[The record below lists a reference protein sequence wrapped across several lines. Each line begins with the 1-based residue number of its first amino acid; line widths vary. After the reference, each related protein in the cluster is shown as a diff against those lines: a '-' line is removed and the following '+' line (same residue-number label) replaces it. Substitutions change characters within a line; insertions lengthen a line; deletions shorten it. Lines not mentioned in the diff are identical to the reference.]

1 MSLAAERNWT
11 SLTLLRLNAFGVGM
25 SGFYLAIDTVVLP
38 VLVLVL
44 APEALKNTFLAAL
57 GLSGLMVGGVVQV
70 FVGRL
75 SDRTKTFLGRRVPYL
90 MAGCGLVSVG
100 MVGIGLAPIYWVL
113 FAVWLFVQA
122 AVNVA
127 YGPYQALIQDLVP
140 PSRTG
145 VASAFKILADAI
157 GGLVFIK
164 VASVFMG
171 WYGFGNA
178 IEWLWI
184 TLAVLGINLIV
195 ATSITSW
202 TVLTFQSRP
211 QRPRQASADAGLHPQ
226 LKLFVISRL
235 LMVTAIAV
243 FQTYGLFFLRDKVGL
258 ESPVHDFGNMILVVG
273 GAVAVGAYLAGWF
286 SDRIGYKPSI
296 IAGAAGAAVGTLLM
310 LYADTTTEV
319 LVIATVIGF
328 SVGALLSSNWALAN
342 EMGTSGKE
350 ALHMGLVNL
359 STIGGTAL
367 AKLLGPGVDLLNHAQ
382 AASGYSALLIACT
395 TLFVLGG
402 LLLLPLKPDARSS
415 PPSGASP
422 GIPSPRGRGL
432 E

>member
-1 MSLAAERNWT
+1 MSLASERDWT
-11 SLTLLRLNAFGVGM
+11 SLTLFRLNAFGVGM

-44 APEALKNTFLAAL
+44 APEAFKNTFLAAL
-57 GLSGLMVGGVVQV
+57 GLSGLIVGGVVQV
-70 FVGRL
+70 VVGRL
-75 SDRTKTFLGRRVPYL
+75 SDRTRTFLGRRVPYL
-90 MAGCGLVSVG
+90 IAGCGLASAG

-122 AVNVA
+122 AVNIA

-157 GGLVFIK
+157 GGLAFIK
-164 VASVFMG
+164 IASVFMG
-171 WYGFGNA
+171 WYDFGNA
-178 IEWLWI
+178 IEWLWVI
-184 TLAVLGINLIV
+184 LVVLGINLV
-195 ATSITSW
+195 VGTGITSW
-202 TVLTFQSRP
+202 TVLTLQSRP

-258 ESPVHDFGNMILVVG
+258 ESPVQDLGDMILVVG

-286 SDRIGYKPSI
+286 SDRIGHKPAI

-310 LYADTTTEV
+310 LYTDTILGV
-319 LVIATVIGF
+319 LVIGTLIGF

-367 AKLLGPGVDLLNHAQ
+367 AKLLGPGVDLLNRAQ
-382 AASGYSALLIACT
+382 AASGYSALLIGCT
-395 TLFVLGG
+395 VLFVLGG
-402 LLLLPLKPDARSS
+402 LLLLPLKPDARNLR
-415 PPSGASP
+415 PSGTIP
-422 GIPSPRGRGL
+422 EIPSPSEREL

>member
-1 MSLAAERNWT
+1 MSLAAERDWT
-11 SLTLLRLNAFGVGM
+11 SLTLLRLNALGVGM

-57 GLSGLMVGGVVQV
+57 GLSGLMVGGCIQV
-70 FVGRL
+70 LVGRL
-75 SDRTKTFLGRRVPYL
+75 SDRTRTFLGRRVPFL
-90 MAGCGLVSVG
+90 IAGCALVSVG
-100 MVGIGLAPIYWVL
+100 MVGIGLAPMYWVL

-122 AVNVA
+122 SVNVA

-157 GGLVFIK
+157 GGVAFIK
-164 VASVFMG
+164 IASLFMG
-171 WYGFGNA
+171 WYDFGHA

-184 TLAVLGINLIV
+184 TLAVLGINLII
-195 ATSITSW
+195 ATGITSW

-211 QRPRQASADAGLHPQ
+211 QRRRQDSEGTGLHPQ
-226 LKLFVISRL
+226 LKLFVTSRL

-273 GAVAVGAYLAGWF
+273 GAVAVGAYLAGRY
-286 SDRIGYKPSI
+286 SDRIGYKLPI
-296 IAGAAGAAVGTLLM
+296 IAGAAGAAIGTLLM
-310 LYADTTTEV
+310 LYAGTITEV
-319 LVIATVIGF
+319 LAIATMMGF
-328 SVGALLSSNWALAN
+328 SVGALLSANWALAN

-367 AKLLGPGVDLLNHAQ
+367 AKLLGPGVDLLNRAQ
-382 AASGYSALLIACT
+382 DASGYSALLIGCT
-395 TLFVLGG
+395 ALFVLGG
-402 LLLLPLKPDARSS
+402 LLLLPLKPDAQGA
-415 PPSGASP
+415 PPSGSSP
-422 GIPSPRGRGL
+422 GISSCREPD
-432 E
+432 

>member
-1 MSLAAERNWT
+1 MSLAAERDWT
-11 SLTLLRLNAFGVGM
+11 SLTLLRLNALGVGM

-57 GLSGLMVGGVVQV
+57 GLSGLMVGGCVQV
-70 FVGRL
+70 LVGRL
-75 SDRTKTFLGRRVPYL
+75 SDRTRTFLGRRVPYL
-90 MAGCGLVSVG
+90 IAGCGLVSVG

-113 FAVWLFVQA
+113 FVVWLFVQA

-157 GGLVFIK
+157 GGLAFIK
-164 VASVFMG
+164 IASMFMG
-171 WYGFGNA
+171 WYDFGNA
-178 IEWLWI
+178 IQWLWI

-195 ATSITSW
+195 ATGITSW

-211 QRPRQASADAGLHPQ
+211 QRRRQASPGAGLHPQ
-226 LKLFVISRL
+226 LKLFVTSRL

-273 GAVAVGAYLAGWF
+273 GAVAIGAYLAGRF
-286 SDRIGYKPSI
+286 SDRIGYKPAI
-296 IAGAAGAAVGTLLM
+296 IAGAAGAATGTLLM

-319 LVIATVIGF
+319 LAIATVIGF

-367 AKLLGPGVDLLNHAQ
+367 AKLLGPGVDLLNRAQ
-382 AASGYSALLIACT
+382 DASGYSALLMACT
-395 TLFVLGG
+395 ALLVLGG
-402 LLLLPLKPDARSS
+402 LLSLPLKPDAQSP
-415 PPSGASP
+415 PPSGSSP
-422 GIPSPRGRGL
+422 EVPSPHGRGSG
-432 E
+432 